1 MVSPYWGLRSDYQK
15 ASFSKFIP
23 TISLKL
29 AQSLEK
35 CILPNAPG
43 GFVWKKIV
51 AGERA
56 FPAKPFCSAQ
66 FGS

>member
-15 ASFSKFIP
+15 ASFSK
-23 TISLKL
+23 TALGISELL

-35 CILPNAPG
+35 CILLNAPG
-43 GFVWKKIV
+43 GFVWEKSV